1 MSRQLAGGGGFQLVS
16 AQRAVQIRDA
26 ELVRYRVYSEEER
39 LVGAHGCPEVSEVDS
54 HEFSERTKH
63 LIVYSGAEPIGTV
76 RLALARARGASDAA
90 QFGFELESSFILGG
104 FALQGVVPAEV
115 TRFCILRRFRGTRVA
130 SLLYAGLL
138 AESARLGVTHL
149 VAEANMETDC
159 AGDAA
164 LAYRLVRERQWT
176 DSRFSAVPRRSAS
189 PPANPTRFVY
199 TEEQRCR
206 SRPGALAEVELPR
219 TLTLFAQRMR
229 GRYIGPPV
237 YEPHFNVFALPLVA
251 QLSD

>member
-1 MSRQLAGGGGFQLVS
+1 MSRQVAGGGGFQLVS
-16 AQRAVQIRDA
+16 AQRAGQMRDA

-39 LVGAHGCPEVSEVDS
+39 LVGPHGCPDVSEVDP
-54 HEFSERTKH
+54 HELSERTKH
-63 LIVYSGAEPIGTV
+63 LIVYSGAEPIGTL
-76 RLALARARGASDAA
+76 RLALARTRGAGDD
-90 QFGFELESSFILGG
+90 QFGFDLESSFILGG
-104 FALQGVVPAEV
+104 FALPGVVPAEV
-115 TRFCILRRFRGTRVA
+115 TRFCILRRYRGTRVA

-138 AESARLGVTHL
+138 VESARLGVTHL

-176 DSRFSAVPRRSAS
+176 DSRFSAVPRRAAS
-189 PPANPTRFVY
+189 PPEKPTRFVY

-206 SRPGALAEVELPR
+206 TRQGALAEVELPR
-219 TLTLFAQRMR
+219 TLALFAQRMR

-251 QLSD
+251 QLTA